1 MRKNR
6 AIINNTAR
14 FRLVN
19 IFEHCRYLIVHTINN
34 PLMFTSTMYEDL
46 SGAWDAIG
54 SKSPNRPE
62 LLKAYWNS
70 PYSLNV

>member
-1 MRKNR
+1 
-6 AIINNTAR
+6 
-14 FRLVN
+14 
-19 IFEHCRYLIVHTINN
+19 
-34 PLMFTSTMYEDL
+34 MFTSTMYEDL